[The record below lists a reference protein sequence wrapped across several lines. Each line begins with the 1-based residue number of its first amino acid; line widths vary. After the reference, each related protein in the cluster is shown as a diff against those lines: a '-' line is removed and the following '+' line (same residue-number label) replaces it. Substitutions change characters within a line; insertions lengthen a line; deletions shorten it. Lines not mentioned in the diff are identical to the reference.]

1 MRILIILPYGS
12 VGGMERLALSFY
24 NQYKKQNYFVK
35 AVKFIGL
42 SNDIINFG
50 TDEIVLS
57 RVDYAGM
64 TKINRII
71 FNFKIPYK
79 LRKLIKKHKITHS
92 ISFGDP
98 TNFYSSI
105 TFTKEYKI
113 GSIHALKSVEMS
125 NNSKLSKLTKF
136 GFDNTYK
143 KFDKLVCISKAIKK
157 DLINNLDYKSSN
169 LKVIYNPHDITEIIN
184 RSNEALDT
192 NENELFNNDVILF
205 LGRLTTQKSPWHLI
219 KSFSLVLNEKPD
231 TKLIFIGDGDKNV
244 MNYLTVLIDKLKIN
258 NNVVF
263 LGRKSNPYKYLVKS
277 NLLALSSHYEGTPN
291 VIVEAIC
298 LNTPVVSSN
307 CTNGIIEL
315 MTDQKNIEVENI
327 NVETESGIITPNFFK
342 GVLGIPKE
350 DSITEE
356 EKLFAKALK
365 RVLEDNKFK
374 INLEKNRD
382 NLLKK
387 FDLENVANQY
397 LLNEIT
403 D

>member
-50 TDEIVLS
+50 IDEIVFS

-79 LRKLIKKHKITHS
+79 LRILIKKHKITHS